1 MRIYERP
8 FVIQGIFLGA
18 CLPYDAVRFH
28 LFADCDD
35 LPESGHFFRIEG
47 DRFDV
52 LGFVFVVEIDVRGHV
67 GIEDLSADGFFL
79 IGNLEHLDVLT
90 HDNNFNICS

>member
-1 MRIYERP
+1 M
-8 FVIQGIFLGA
+8 
-18 CLPYDAVRFH
+18 
-28 LFADCDD
+28 
-35 LPESGHFFRIEG
+35 
-47 DRFDV
+47 
-52 LGFVFVVEIDVRGHV
+52 LGFVLVVEIDVRGHV